1 MTTPNIYTAVMH
13 TEHTKATGMNPL
25 HLPIGLSD
33 RKLRR
38 NSFTSSYGAFLSSHA
53 HVISDKISGVA
64 ADVILH
70 LYNDHKEKKERHH
83 ERRSSSSIIFEVER
97 DVAIERLMMNP
108 RRASSMLQS
117 TSAVP
122 LHSRKTSGSH
132 DVLRRAERRTQ
143 KSRTPFTQEPR
154 GGLRQ
159 KTWCT
164 HSTLGLNNRT
174 RRRRVTEKEDQDN
187 LSIRPNVRKC
197 PNDVRVHLTQPEIRN
212 PSL

>member
-83 ERRSSSSIIFEVER
+83 ERRSSSSS
-97 DVAIERLMMNP
+97 
-108 RRASSMLQS
+108 ASSGSSLS
-117 TSAVP
+117 VRSSSELSSRSRGTSP
-122 LHSRKTSGSH
+122 L
-132 DVLRRAERRTQ
+132 
-143 KSRTPFTQEPR
+143 R
-154 GGLRQ
+154 G
-159 KTWCT
+159 
-164 HSTLGLNNRT
+164 
-174 RRRRVTEKEDQDN
+174 
-187 LSIRPNVRKC
+187 
-197 PNDVRVHLTQPEIRN
+197 
-212 PSL
+212 